1 MVWMNNMGIQTNP
14 SFTPEVMQPKRYFRF
29 FPFAISIRT
38 QRLAASIADWS
49 ILGLFMLLPF
59 FFLPVSWISISQAK
73 TILIAVTAVVA
84 TVSWVAHVLS
94 EGRAQL
100 PRSSLLFAAALV
112 PLAYFV
118 SAFAT
123 GASWTSFVGGVQQDT
138 VVAVLIG
145 YALFVSSAAV
155 LSQGIDKIIIAFR
168 GLVLGGATVLLI
180 QILKLLV
187 SGFTFGGALA
197 GQAASVIGSWHD
209 LGIFVGLLFFLSVAF
224 LSTPLAQGGRWKLLL
239 RVIATV
245 SFLLLVI
252 INFQDVWLALFI
264 LVVGYA
270 LALFYISR
278 PSEDVIRKAVDK
290 RVFLWGAVALLI
302 AGFYFGGTTVHGLLP
317 SSLQVTQLEVRPS
330 WQGTYSIGSSS
341 LTQPASI
348 FFGSGPNTFPRE
360 WVMHKPSSVNA
371 TEFWNIDF
379 YAGVGFIPTSLVT
392 VGLLGALAWGA
403 VCVAVLY
410 TVWVF
415 LRSRRNSVEGVLQM
429 AIGGSAVYLTAF
441 HILYV
446 PGPMLSALLFL
457 VFGAM
462 VGSGLLSQSIRPW
475 HIGLSLDTWKDR
487 LGVGVLAALSIVVL
501 LGGVQSVRALASD
514 VFVNRSVAVFNETG
528 DFTRATRQTE
538 IALAI
543 LPQNDRAH
551 RAAVELGILQF
562 SKLAAENATSQ
573 EAQTDLQNTLTATIQ
588 HGLEAVAIENSNY
601 QNWLLLARLYGDLA
615 GAGIEG
621 AEEQA
626 RAAYSEAQKNNPT
639 NPLPYLG
646 LAQLDLLSGKDDSA
660 RENLNKAIEIKPDL
674 ASARFLLSQ
683 LEARAGNLDAAFE
696 QAAIVV
702 QVAPNDALGWYNAGT
717 ILYAKKDYTNAAL
730 AFERAVGI
738 QNDYSNAL
746 YLLSASYT
754 ALNRLQDALTA
765 MRAVESL
772 NPDNLDIK
780 NVREQLEAG
789 QDPFAAE

>member
-1 MVWMNNMGIQTNP
+1 MVWMNNIGKSNP
-14 SFTPEVMQPKRYFRF
+14 SFAPEIMQPKRHFRF
-29 FPFAISIRT
+29 FPFSISARS
-38 QRLAASIADWS
+38 QRLAAVIADWS
-49 ILGLFMLLPF
+49 ILGLFTFLPF
-59 FFLPVSWISISQAK
+59 FFLPVSWVSIPQAK
-73 TILIAVTAVVA
+73 TILIAIVAVVA

-94 EGRAQL
+94 EGTARL
-100 PRSSLLFAAALV
+100 PRSLLLFAAALV
-112 PLAYFV
+112 PVAYFV

-145 YALFVSSAAV
+145 YALFISSAAV
-155 LSQGIDKIIIAFR
+155 LSQSFR
-168 GLVLGGATVLLI
+168 KLTSALRGFMLGGVLVLLI
-180 QILKLLV
+180 QIVKFIVPDL
-187 SGFTFGGALA
+187 TFGEALV

-209 LGIFVGLLFFLSVAF
+209 LGIFVGLLFFFAVAF
-224 LSTPLAQGGRWKLLL
+224 LSTPLAQGGWWKLLL
-239 RVIATV
+239 RGIAV
-245 SFLLLVI
+245 LSFFLLVI
-252 INFQDVWLALFI
+252 INFSDVWLALFI
-264 LVVGYA
+264 LAFGYA

-278 PSEDVIRKAVDK
+278 PSEETIRRAVDK
-290 RVFLWGAVALLI
+290 RVFLWGAIALLI
-302 AGFYFGGTTVHGLLP
+302 AGFYFGGTTVHNLLP
-317 SSLQVTQLEVRPS
+317 SSLRVTQFEVRPS
-330 WQGTYSIGSSS
+330 WQGTYSIGANS

-379 YAGVGFIPTSLVT
+379 YAGVGFIPTSFVT
-392 VGLLGALAWGA
+392 VGLLGVLAWGA
-403 VCVAVLY
+403 VCLAVLY
-410 TVWVF
+410 TIWVF
-415 LRSRRNSVEGVLQM
+415 LRARRNSVEGIFQM
-429 AIGGSAVYLTAF
+429 ILGASAVYLTAF

-446 PGPMLSALLFL
+446 PGPTLSALLFL

-462 VGSGLLSQSIRPW
+462 VASGLLSQTIRPSN
-475 HIGLSLDTWKDR
+475 IGLSLDTWKDR
-487 LGVGVLAALSIVVL
+487 VWVGALAVLSVVVF
-501 LGGVQSVRALASD
+501 LGGVQSVRALTSD
-514 VFVNRSVAVFNETG
+514 VFVNRAVAIFNETE
-528 DFTRATRQTE
+528 DFSRATRQTE

-562 SKLAAENATSQ
+562 SKLAAESSVSE
-573 EAQTDLQNTLTATIQ
+573 EARASLQNTLTATIQ

-615 GAGIEG
+615 GAGVEG

-626 RAAYSEAQKNNPT
+626 RAAYAEAQKNNPT

-646 LAQLDLLSGKDDSA
+646 VAQLDLLSGNDDSA
-660 RENLNKAIEIKPDL
+660 RENLNKAIELKSNL

-702 QVAPNDALGWYNAGT
+702 QVVPNDALGWYNVGT
-717 ILYAKKDYTNAAL
+717 ILYAKEDYANAAL

-738 QNDYSNAL
+738 QNNYSNAL

-754 ALNRLQDALTA
+754 ALERSQDALTA

-772 NPDNLDIK
+772 NPDNQDIK
-780 NVREQLEAG
+780 KVREQLEAG
-789 QDPFAAE
+789 QNPFSTE

>member
-1 MVWMNNMGIQTNP
+1 MNNIGKSNP
-14 SFTPEVMQPKRYFRF
+14 SFAPEIMQPKRHFRF
-29 FPFAISIRT
+29 FPFSISARS
-38 QRLAASIADWS
+38 QRLAAVIADWS
-49 ILGLFMLLPF
+49 ILGLFTFLPF
-59 FFLPVSWISISQAK
+59 FFLPVSWVSIPQAK
-73 TILIAVTAVVA
+73 TILIAIVAVVA

-94 EGRAQL
+94 EGTARL
-100 PRSSLLFAAALV
+100 PRSLLLFAAALV
-112 PLAYFV
+112 PVAYFV

-145 YALFVSSAAV
+145 YALFISSAAV
-155 LSQGIDKIIIAFR
+155 LSQSFR
-168 GLVLGGATVLLI
+168 KLTSALRGFMLGGVLVLLI
-180 QILKLLV
+180 QIVKFIVPDL
-187 SGFTFGGALA
+187 TFGEALV

-209 LGIFVGLLFFLSVAF
+209 LGIFVGLLFFFAVAF
-224 LSTPLAQGGRWKLLL
+224 LSTPLAQGGWWKLLL
-239 RVIATV
+239 RGIAV
-245 SFLLLVI
+245 LSFFLLVI
-252 INFQDVWLALFI
+252 INFSDVWLALFI
-264 LVVGYA
+264 LAFGYA

-278 PSEDVIRKAVDK
+278 PSEETIRRAVDK
-290 RVFLWGAVALLI
+290 RVFLWGAIALLI
-302 AGFYFGGTTVHGLLP
+302 AGFYFGGTTVHNLLP
-317 SSLQVTQLEVRPS
+317 SSLRVTQFEVRPS
-330 WQGTYSIGSSS
+330 WQGTYSIGANS

-379 YAGVGFIPTSLVT
+379 YAGVGFIPTSFVT
-392 VGLLGALAWGA
+392 VGLLGVLAWGA
-403 VCVAVLY
+403 VCLAVLY
-410 TVWVF
+410 TIWVF
-415 LRSRRNSVEGVLQM
+415 LRARRNSVEGIFQM
-429 AIGGSAVYLTAF
+429 ILGASAVYLTAF

-446 PGPMLSALLFL
+446 PGPTLSALLFL

-462 VGSGLLSQSIRPW
+462 VASGLLSQTIRPSN
-475 HIGLSLDTWKDR
+475 IGLSLDTWKDR
-487 LGVGVLAALSIVVL
+487 VWVGALAVLSVVVF
-501 LGGVQSVRALASD
+501 LGGVQSVRALTSD
-514 VFVNRSVAVFNETG
+514 VFVNRAVAIFNETE
-528 DFTRATRQTE
+528 DFSRATRQTE

-562 SKLAAENATSQ
+562 SKLAAESSVSE
-573 EAQTDLQNTLTATIQ
+573 EARASLQNTLTATIQ

-615 GAGIEG
+615 GAGVEG

-626 RAAYSEAQKNNPT
+626 RAAYAEAQKNNPT

-646 LAQLDLLSGKDDSA
+646 VAQLDLLSGNDDSA
-660 RENLNKAIEIKPDL
+660 RENLNKAIELKSNL

-702 QVAPNDALGWYNAGT
+702 QVVPNDALGWYNVGT
-717 ILYAKKDYTNAAL
+717 ILYAKEDYANAAL

-738 QNDYSNAL
+738 QNNYSNAL

-754 ALNRLQDALTA
+754 ALERSQDALTA

-772 NPDNLDIK
+772 NPDNQDIK
-780 NVREQLEAG
+780 KVREQLEAG
-789 QDPFAAE
+789 QNPFSTE